1 MCLIVE
7 MFRFQVFS
15 IQTITLT
22 ICRSSE
28 VQKLVYISCDAKA
41 AMQNFLTLGQ
51 LPSNLYRGDPFIPK
65 RIIPVDLFPHT
76 PHFELVMFFERFPLM
91 QLVAE
96 KEAESVS
103 GISPPKTTGHDETVN
118 PPPTISD

>member
-1 MCLIVE
+1 ML
-7 MFRFQVFS
+7 S
-15 IQTITLT
+15 IWTITLT
-22 ICRSSE
+22 ISRSSE

-91 QLVAE
+91 KLVAE

-118 PPPTISD
+118 HPPTISD